1 MYFKGGQ
8 GRPYNY
14 NTLCAREPHA
24 RGAQTA
30 ALAASLTGLDRVTAG
45 MLDAQARE
53 TAFLKFRTC
62 VAPSGWLIVAD
73 EPSNSP
79 TFKAALLA
87 VGNVWDIERCAK
99 GMLFAQ
105 KGGA

>member
-1 MYFKGGQ
+1 
-8 GRPYNY
+8 
-14 NTLCAREPHA
+14 
-24 RGAQTA
+24 
-30 ALAASLTGLDRVTAG
+30 

-62 VAPSGWLIVAD
+62 IAPSGWLILAD
-73 EPSNSP
+73 ETPNLS
-79 TFKAALLA
+79 TFKVALLA
-87 VGNVWDIERCAK
+87 DGNVWDIERCAK